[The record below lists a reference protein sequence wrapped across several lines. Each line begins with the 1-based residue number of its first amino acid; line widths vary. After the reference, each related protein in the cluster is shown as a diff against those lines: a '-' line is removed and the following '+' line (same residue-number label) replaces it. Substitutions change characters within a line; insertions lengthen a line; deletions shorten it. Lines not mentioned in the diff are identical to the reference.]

1 MVQPLGSS
9 FDDAAP
15 AMLVTER
22 GEPERIAA
30 LPHIE
35 TEIGVEALGRL
46 EVRNGEHELVERVNP
61 DGCLVGG
68 RRHIAAYGG
77 HGVLLVDLLR
87 SRSAAA
93 WLARALT
100 RAKEK
105 LIR

>member
-1 MVQPLGSS
+1 MVQPLGAS

-15 AMLVTER
+15 AMLMAER
-22 GEPERIAA
+22 VEPQRIAA
-30 LPHIE
+30 LLHVE
-35 TEIGVEALGRL
+35 AELGVEVLGRL

-77 HGVLLVDLLR
+77 HGVLLVDPLR

-93 WLARALT
+93 GLLGQ
-100 RAKEK
+100 
-105 LIR
+105 